1 MPQFDTFSFFSQLFW
16 VFFGFLTLYLIFTF
30 SILPALAAILKT
42 RKRKLASQGN
52 INSGDSVAFASTSA
66 YESTNS
72 VINTLNTKIS
82 SFDNSL
88 STNNTKLINNFNVI
102 SLQTEASNKLNI
114 NVLSQAQLTTL
125 FYN

>member
-114 NVLSQAQLTTL
+114 SVLSQAQLTTL